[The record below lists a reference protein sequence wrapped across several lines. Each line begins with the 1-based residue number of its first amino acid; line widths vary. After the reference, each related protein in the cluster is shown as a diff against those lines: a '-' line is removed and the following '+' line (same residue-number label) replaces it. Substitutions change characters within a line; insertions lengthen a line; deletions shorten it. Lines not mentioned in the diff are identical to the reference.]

1 MNLRAWLVVSSMK
14 LISLFLGIS
23 PKVSCAMC
31 AKNVAL
37 FCAPWGMTANL
48 HLPFGVENVVQSRD
62 SGSMY
67 TTKNASLM
75 SVSDQYLDPR
85 VWCMTCS
92 RSGIGKW
99 YGGVRSLIGFRLL
112 VNLYHCATSFQFSR
126 LNISVTA
133 FGSHFAMDAVILSA

>member
-1 MNLRAWLVVSSMK
+1 MSMGDEPACVVGSVVNEVDYSVSWY
-14 LISLFLGIS
+14 ISEGVLCY
-23 PKVSCAMC
+23 VREEC
-31 AKNVAL
+31 AL

-85 VWCMTCS
+85 VRCMTCS
-92 RSGIGKW
+92 RSGIGK
-99 YGGVRSLIGFRLL
+99 
-112 VNLYHCATSFQFSR
+112 
-126 LNISVTA
+126 
-133 FGSHFAMDAVILSA
+133 